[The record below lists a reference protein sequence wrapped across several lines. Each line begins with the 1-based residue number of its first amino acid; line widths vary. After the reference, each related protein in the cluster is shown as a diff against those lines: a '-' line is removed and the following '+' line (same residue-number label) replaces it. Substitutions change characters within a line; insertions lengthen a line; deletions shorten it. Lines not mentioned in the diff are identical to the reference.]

1 MLADAL
7 GELTAALGT
16 KVTQND
22 TIREHHSKDESF
34 HLASMPDAVVFA
46 ESIADIATTLKI
58 CNAHKIPV
66 TPFGAGT
73 SLEAN
78 STPIHGGVSLDVS
91 RMDSILRVDSSD
103 LDCTVQPGVRRKAL
117 NEHLAQFGLFFPV
130 DPGADAT
137 DRKSTRLNS
146 SHIPLSRMP
155 SSA

>member
-1 MLADAL
+1 MTTATLADAL
-7 GELTAALGT
+7 GELKTALGA

-46 ESIADIATTLKI
+46 ESIDDIATTLRI
-58 CNAHKIPV
+58 CHAHRVPV

-91 RMDSILRVDSSD
+91 RMDAVVRVGSSD
-103 LDCTVQPGVRRKAL
+103 LDL
-117 NEHLAQFGLFFPV
+117 SLI
-130 DPGADAT
+130 
-137 DRKSTRLNS
+137 
-146 SHIPLSRMP
+146 HI
-155 SSA
+155 